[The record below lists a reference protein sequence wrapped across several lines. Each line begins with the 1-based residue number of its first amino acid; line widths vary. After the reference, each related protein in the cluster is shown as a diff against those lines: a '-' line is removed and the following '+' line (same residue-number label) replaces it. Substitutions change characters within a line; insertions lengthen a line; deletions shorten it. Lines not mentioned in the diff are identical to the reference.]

1 MSSAT
6 TLTNINGKE
15 EKIQMMQSMET
26 LLKLA
31 VFSSLQQLFQQVLLN
46 LVQQLLQL

>member
-1 MSSAT
+1 MSSAM

-26 LLKLA
+26 L
-31 VFSSLQQLFQQVLLN
+31 QQQSFQQVLLN
-46 LVQQLLQL
+46 LVQLLLQL

>member
-26 LLKLA
+26 L
-31 VFSSLQQLFQQVLLN
+31 SSLQQQSFQQVLLN

>member
-26 LLKLA
+26 LLKL
-31 VFSSLQQLFQQVLLN
+31 SSLQQQSFQQVLLN
-46 LVQQLLQL
+46 LVQLLLQL

>member
-26 LLKLA
+26 L
-31 VFSSLQQLFQQVLLN
+31 QQQSFQQVLLN
-46 LVQQLLQL
+46 LVQLLLQL